1 MQASGKAAMQE
12 SRMPRHGT
20 RVGISALCILAF
32 CMSASTGLLSGQ
44 EVIDRVMA
52 ADFDW
57 STGPAPR
64 YVEAYR
70 RAVAIRRATA

>member
-1 MQASGKAAMQE
+1 VTRQPGSGTGFVFDDATPDALLAACD
-12 SRMPRHGT
+12 R
-20 RVGISALCILAF
+20 AF
-32 CMSASTGLLSGQ
+32 TLRTIGGMVWDRL
-44 EVIDRVMA
+44 IDRVMA